1 MAGDGVQFDSLARGA
16 LAAAALLF
24 ATASGSAALAETPSS
39 EPLSVYL
46 DRLIEQGYPLV
57 YSRAIVTADMRTAGP
72 AEVGEPVFDALERR
86 LTPHRLALRER
97 RGRWLVV
104 PAARGRRTAAA
115 KTFET
120 NAAVTLEEVV
130 VTASRYRLPRD
141 TAGVA
146 TLSDRVIDAMP
157 DLGDDPLRSVHQLPG
172 AAAGGTSARAH
183 LRGGDRDETGIE
195 LNGHSLLDPFHV
207 RDYQN
212 LFSVIDARAVR
223 ALDVY
228 TGGYPA
234 RYGNRLSGLIVVDP
248 LPPHSDDVTEI
259 GLSVY
264 NTSLLLGRGDAG
276 DTGFLV
282 SARRGNLDLVLDED
296 FGEPDYRDAFV
307 DLSLA
312 GSAATLRLNGLLA
325 DDRVVVAT
333 ENEPDEQERS
343 SNTARNRQWWATLEW
358 QPGPTLYART
368 IVSRSSLDIDRQ
380 GLNQQP
386 DKIFGSVS
394 DRRSVTVSGV
404 RQSLELIPNDAFDVE
419 LGAGYFRHRGRFDY
433 AAAADYFGAFR
444 ALAGGS
450 GRVMRAYRGSV
461 AGESLSGYVTGQWQ
475 ASQTLSAR
483 FGLRFDKQTYTVAAN
498 DEQWSPRLGLL
509 YRPSERSEWRLSIG
523 RYYQPQQLHELQVED
538 GIADYR
544 NAQRADHFIVGFQS
558 QLTGRLRLRAELYR
572 KNFDRLRPR
581 FENLFDPVAIIP
593 ELEPDRVRI
602 APERGRASGVELS
615 LHYRGEFTEAWGSY
629 VVSRVT
635 DTVAGRDIERAWD
648 QRHAVALGAQRS
660 LGAWTLSSTLNWHS
674 GWPATS
680 LALEVSAAGDPVLIP
695 GRRNAARYGDFMRL
709 DARLSRR
716 FDIGRGEL
724 TVFVEVSNL
733 TDRRNACCVDFDIEE
748 DSQGHLVLERA
759 EEHWL
764 PVLPAAGVS
773 WRF

>member
-1 MAGDGVQFDSLARGA
+1 MTAERVQFGTLRRGA
-16 LAAAALLF
+16 LAAAACLF
-24 ATASGSAALAETPSS
+24 AASNTAAGASPAPN
-39 EPLSVYL
+39 EPLSAYL
-46 DRLIEQGYPLV
+46 DRLIEQGYPLI
-57 YSRAIVTADMRTAGP
+57 YSRAIVTADMQTTPGERQA
-72 AEVGEPVFDALERR
+72 GEPVYDTLERR
-86 LTPHRLALRER
+86 LTPHRLAVRER
-97 RGRWLVV
+97 RGRWLIV
-104 PAARGRRTAAA
+104 PAARGRSGTAARTPA
-115 KTFET
+115 A
-120 NAAVTLEEVV
+120 AAVPALEEVV

-141 TAGVA
+141 TAAVA
-146 TLSDRVIDAMP
+146 TLSDRFIDAMP

-195 LNGHSLLDPFHV
+195 LNGHTLLDPFHV

-212 LFSVIDARAVR
+212 LFSVIDSRAVR

-248 LPPHSDDVTEI
+248 LPPDGEDVTEI

-264 NTSLLLGRGDAG
+264 NTSLLLGRSGAG

-307 DLSLA
+307 DLGVDL
-312 GSAATLRLNGLLA
+312 GAATTLSLNALLA

-343 SNTARNRQWWATLEW
+343 SNRTRNRQWWATFEW

-368 IVSRSSLDIDRQ
+368 VVSHSALDIDRQ

-386 DKIFGSVS
+386 DKILGSVS
-394 DRRSVTVSGV
+394 DRRDVTISGV
-404 RQSLELIPNDAFDVE
+404 RQSLELIPNDAFDAE
-419 LGAGYFRHRGRFDY
+419 FGAGYFRHRGSFDY
-433 AAAADYFGAFR
+433 AAAAEYFGAFR
-444 ALAGGS
+444 ALAGGP
-450 GRVMRAYRGSV
+450 VMRAYRNRV
-461 AGESLSGYVTGQWQ
+461 AGESLSAYVTGQWQ
-475 ASQTLSAR
+475 ASRTLSAS
-483 FGLRFDKQTYTVAAN
+483 FGLRFDRQTYTVAGG
-498 DEQWSPRLGLL
+498 DDQWSPRLGLL
-509 YRPSERSEWRLSIG
+509 YRPTERSEWRLSAG

-538 GIADYR
+538 AVTDYR
-544 NAQRADHFIVGFQS
+544 PAQRADHFILGFQS
-558 QLTGRLRLRAELYR
+558 QLSNHLRLRAELYR
-572 KNFDRLRPR
+572 KNVDRLRPR
-581 FENLFDPVAIIP
+581 FENLFDPLAIIP

-602 APERGRASGVELS
+602 APERGRAAGVELS
-615 LHYRGEFTEAWGSY
+615 LHYLSDSTEAWGSY
-629 VVSRVT
+629 ALSRVT
-635 DTVAGRDIERAWD
+635 DTIAGQDIDRAWD
-648 QRHAVALGAQRS
+648 QRHAVSLGVRRS

-674 GWPATS
+674 GWPATG
-680 LALEVSAAGDPVLIP
+680 LAFEASPTGAPVLIP
-695 GRRNAARYGDFMRL
+695 ERRNADRYGDFMRL

-716 FDIGRGEL
+716 FDVGRGEL
-724 TVFVEVSNL
+724 SVFVEVSNL
-733 TDRRNACCVDFDIEE
+733 TDRRNPCCVDFDLEE
-748 DSQGHLVLERA
+748 DDQGRLELARA